1 MASMFGVSEMN
12 ALQDLCRDDEDTAL
26 RPAQS
31 AVVQRIGP
39 NAVADDGGEDKEN
52 APAPRDPKAIWA
64 DDEIPPEE
72 ALNFVDAADDKRKR
86 AAFEMLYK
94 QDVYLGTEKNPSS
107 AHSNAIVYKIKFP
120 GHAHSE
126 LDVDVTKTTLSASS
140 DRLKLALYL
149 PQPVHADRGSAKW
162 DDKKKVLT
170 IELPVDVDEW

>member
-72 ALNFVDAADDKRKR
+72 ALNF
-86 AAFEMLYK
+86 
-94 QDVYLGTEKNPSS
+94 VYLGTEKNPSS